1 MIDAA
6 PTPTQ
11 RPFKV
16 VGVDP
21 GLHGGWVM
29 LDHQGYLI
37 AARNFPVRHNLK
49 SKDVTLEID
58 THTLAAQL
66 DIFRPT
72 HAFIENVSSR
82 PRQAGAFKFGFN
94 TGLVHGVLATLD
106 AEIQTVPPQTW
117 KAIYGI
123 KRHFDENK
131 RATKNEA
138 RAIATNLFPQS
149 AKLFSRVKDDG
160 VAEAA
165 LIALYGYGQL
175 SKGAK

>member
-1 MIDAA
+1 M
-6 PTPTQ
+6 TTQ
-11 RPFKV
+11 LASTSKI

-29 LDHQGYLI
+29 LDHQGYII
-37 AARNFPVRHNLK
+37 AARHFPTKHNLK

-58 THTLAAQL
+58 VAALAAQL

-94 TGLVHGVLATLD
+94 TGLIHGVLACLD
-106 AEIQTVPPQTW
+106 AEIQTVAPQTW
-117 KAIYGI
+117 KATYGI
-123 KRHFDENK
+123 RRGHDQDK

-138 RAIATNLFPQS
+138 RAIAANIFPQS

-165 LIALYGYGQL
+165 LIALYGYGVM
-175 SKGAK
+175 SKGTPLK